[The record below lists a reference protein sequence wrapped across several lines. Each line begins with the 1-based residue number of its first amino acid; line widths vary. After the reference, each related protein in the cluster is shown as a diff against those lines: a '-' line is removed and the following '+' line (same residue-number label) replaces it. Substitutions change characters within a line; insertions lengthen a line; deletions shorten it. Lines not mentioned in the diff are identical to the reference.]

1 MLAKDPEKRMELIEI
16 MNLPYFVYEDE
27 ELEEKIKVAVEIV

>member
-1 MLAKDPEKRMELIEI
+1 MKGMLAKDPEKRMELIEI

-27 ELEEKIKVAVEIV
+27 ELE